1 MTGAAINPSGVGAM
15 SKGRLLV
22 VEDDARLR
30 KYIHLILTQADY
42 DVVEAQD
49 GEQAIEAIRSDDNPL
64 LLDAIICD
72 LVMPKVSGME
82 AIAYFRSQFPAV
94 PILVL
99 TGHATV
105 ENISELYQQG
115 VVDYLVKPIGPE
127 RLLPAVESA
136 VKMPRSSP

>member
-1 MTGAAINPSGVGAM
+1 M
-15 SKGRLLV
+15 SKGRLLI
-22 VEDDARLR
+22 VEDDATLR
-30 KYIHLILTQADY
+30 KYIRLILTQGDY
-42 DVVEAQD
+42 DVVDAQD
-49 GEQAIEAIRSDDNPL
+49 GEQAIEALRSDDNPL
-64 LLDAIICD
+64 LVDAIICD

-82 AIAYFRSQFPAV
+82 AIAYFRSQFTGV

-105 ENISELYQQG
+105 ENISQLYEKG

-127 RLLPAVESA
+127 RLLPAVERA

>member
-1 MTGAAINPSGVGAM
+1 M

-49 GEQAIEAIRSDDNPL
+49 GEQAIEAIGSDDNPL
-64 LLDAIICD
+64 RVDAIICD

-82 AIAYFRSQFPAV
+82 AITYFRSQFKGV
-94 PILVL
+94 PIIVV
-99 TGHATV
+99 TGHASV
-105 ENISELYQQG
+105 ENISELYEQG

-136 VKMPRSSP
+136 LKMPRRLP